1 MAALDKRLT
10 AACEVHRL
18 PAASVGAQARAPMD
32 IARSD
37 AVPAGA
43 IPAVADIPGVRDRR
57 LQTYRPPDIA
67 PRGRARR

>member
-1 MAALDKRLT
+1 
-10 AACEVHRL
+10 
-18 PAASVGAQARAPMD
+18 MD

-57 LQTYRPPDIA
+57 LQTVGRLIS
-67 PRGRARR
+67 PRALRLAADLIQAATRQLSR